1 MNSLKELSKNELE
14 TINGG
19 SIIILAFW
27 AGFGYGYVKEKFDS
41 GQWSL

>member
-1 MNSLKELSKNELE
+1 MYNLKELSKKELK

-19 SIIILAFW
+19 SIIILAFVV
-27 AGFGYGYVKEKFDS
+27 GFGYGYVKEKFDS